1 MKKRTNKRTRER
13 VQVVFA
19 ERLRRAAA
27 VGGDDECV
35 AAAHVDGARRRASLR
50 RAAAR
55 VGRSSEWERR
65 RDDASQHAVD
75 LLNAVEKQTQ
85 AAQRR
90 GDARRGARAP
100 RARTAI

>member
-19 ERLRRAAA
+19 ER
-27 VGGDDECV
+27 
-35 AAAHVDGARRRASLR
+35 LR